1 MWDTSCPDWQERIL
15 SGRTLVPDLPLF
27 EEEAARAV
35 RIFDRLKLP
44 DVIGTPKMTDA
55 AGDWFRSIVAALF
68 GAYDV
73 EANRRMIQE
82 LFLLVPKKNGKS
94 SYAAAIMVVAMI
106 VNRRPNAE
114 FLLIAPTKEIAGIAY
129 KQASGIIKADPELA
143 KLFHLQAH
151 QKTITHRNTGAELK
165 IKAAD
170 TDVITGSK
178 STGILVDETHVF
190 AKKSNAAE
198 IFVEVRGAL
207 TARPDGFM
215 IQITTQSKEPPQGV
229 FKAELATARDVR
241 DGLVK
246 LPRLAVLYELPQ
258 SVAADGGWKDERL
271 WRLVNPNMG
280 RSVDVE
286 FLRNALIVAERDGP
300 DAMALLASQHF
311 NIEVG
316 LALRMDAWA
325 GAQYWQGAV
334 DEPLANLDTLLER
347 CEVAVVGIDGGGLD
361 DLLGL
366 AVLGRCK
373 TTKDWLLW
381 SRAWAH
387 QDVFRRRKDIS
398 ERLRDF
404 VAEGTLTVCDDPTQ
418 DIREVVAAIVRVRD
432 AGLLPEK
439 IAVGLDPVG
448 VAQIIDALAAAG
460 ISGEMLAPVF
470 QGYKLA
476 GSIWG
481 MERKLKDGTL
491 WHGGTALMAWCV
503 GNAKAEQRGNAVLIT
518 KQAAGKAKIDPLTAA
533 FNAVALMSRNP
544 EGQGR
549 SIYTTRGALVL

>member
-481 MERKLKDGTL
+481 TERKLKDGTL

-544 EGQGR
+544 EGKSGP
-549 SIYTTRGALVL
+549 SFWEASAA

>member
-44 DVIGTPKMTDA
+44 DVIGTPKMADA

-300 DAMALLASQHF
+300 GAMALLASQHF

-481 MERKLKDGTL
+481 TERKLKDGTL

-544 EGQGR
+544 EGKSGP
-549 SIYTTRGALVL
+549 SFWEASAA